1 MQQLA
6 EREKVE
12 AAKWQKELLSKA
24 EKRKE
29 TLDQK
34 EEGLWK
40 DKKLIEKEQE
50 VYQRMFM
57 SAKEQRDKAIEN
69 NDMVSVKAAREI
81 LNAATKKLQ
90 PFTKY

>member
-1 MQQLA
+1 MQGLA

-40 DKKLIEKEQE
+40 DKELIEKE
-50 VYQRMFM
+50 
-57 SAKEQRDKAIEN
+57 
-69 NDMVSVKAAREI
+69 
-81 LNAATKKLQ
+81 KKCTNECL
-90 PFTKY
+90 